1 MYTAT
6 QASMLHRWKL
16 NLNTCKKCMLR
27 YWRIPL
33 SVCKSHI
40 AQFGKSYLSFL
51 ATNFSSTEYSKSSGS
66 SIHRK
71 NVRSTRTYVKS
82 WNAIIKHTRAH
93 THSLPRH
100 YDSDVIHVRK
110 QNRTHAQRATR
121 LWVELV
127 LLPEFNGEA
136 MLKSLQI
143 GGVNPP

>member
-27 YWRIPL
+27 YWKIP
-33 SVCKSHI
+33 
-40 AQFGKSYLSFL
+40 FL
-51 ATNFSSTEYSKSSGS
+51 TSLNLERVISLFSPQISLRRNKWLFNTPEKCQ
-66 SIHRK
+66 IHAHLRK
-71 NVRSTRTYVKS
+71 KVGMRSL
-82 WNAIIKHTRAH
+82 KHTRAH

-100 YDSDVIHVRK
+100 YDNDVIHVRK
-110 QNRTHAQRATR
+110 HNRTHAQRATR